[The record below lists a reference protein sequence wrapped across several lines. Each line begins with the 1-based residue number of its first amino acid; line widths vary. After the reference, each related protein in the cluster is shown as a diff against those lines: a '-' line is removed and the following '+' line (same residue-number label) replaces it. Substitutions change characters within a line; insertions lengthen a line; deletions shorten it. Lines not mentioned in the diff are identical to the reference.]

1 MSGGV
6 VEKAPPADS
15 LVLGHLRSAGSESCW
30 AHERWRHSASAFQ
43 YKERP
48 TPAQFARGIRWTELE
63 DIEIFR
69 RHDQLRWFIDAK
81 VDDHKLNFS
90 SRAQRGPPAFLAGAR
105 GPGGG

>member
-6 VEKAPPADS
+6 VEKAPSADS

-30 AHERWRHSASAFQ
+30 AHERWRHSTSALQ
-43 YKERP
+43 NKERR
-48 TPAQFARGIRWTELE
+48 TPAQFARGIRWAELE

-81 VDDHKLNFS
+81 VDL
-90 SRAQRGPPAFLAGAR
+90 RAQEDRGEDDP
-105 GPGGG
+105 